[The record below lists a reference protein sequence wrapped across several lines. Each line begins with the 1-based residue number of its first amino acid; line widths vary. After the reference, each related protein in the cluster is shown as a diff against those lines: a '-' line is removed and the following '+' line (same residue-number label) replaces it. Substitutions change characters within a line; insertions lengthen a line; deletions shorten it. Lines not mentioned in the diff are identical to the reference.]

1 MEKIPIPRPALYS
14 RGSLIVSSSI
24 HFIFRKEIKGKTLM
38 GCEKCDK
45 MGGRKERCEIMFK
58 WMFKFM
64 FMIMAIPFYIVLW
77 IVLLPFQILLAPF
90 AHRKK
95 ERMGFVSKLGWYW
108 LLRDLFH

>member
-1 MEKIPIPRPALYS
+1 M
-14 RGSLIVSSSI
+14 
-24 HFIFRKEIKGKTLM
+24 GKTLM
-38 GCEKCDK
+38 RAGKCGRMGEKE
-45 MGGRKERCEIMFK
+45 ERCEIMFK

-90 AHRKK
+90 VRRKK